1 MQQFQWTHLKQAR
14 CDLLHPAQADNA
26 TLVFVA
32 EKDGKLR
39 VNYQGWAEVKVILS
53 GEQLEIVT
61 SGGQVHVYRRGEPLT
76 DPYREWDGT
85 MREQAQDRLT
95 YGAGGARLP

>member
-1 MQQFQWTHLKQAR
+1 M
-14 CDLLHPAQADNA
+14 
-26 TLVFVA
+26 
-32 EKDGKLR
+32 
-39 VNYQGWAEVKVILS
+39 KVILS

-76 DPYREWDGT
+76 CPATDPYREWDGT

-95 YGAGGARLP
+95 YGAGGAHLP

>member
-1 MQQFQWTHLKQAR
+1 M
-14 CDLLHPAQADNA
+14 
-26 TLVFVA
+26 
-32 EKDGKLR
+32 
-39 VNYQGWAEVKVILS
+39 KVILS

-76 DPYREWDGT
+76 DPCREWDGT

-95 YGAGGARLP
+95 YGAGGAHLP